1 MFPFELQVV
10 SIPVKNTFRGIKSR
24 EIALFE
30 GPAGWSEFSPFLEYD
45 NKQSATWMKAALE
58 AATKPAPT
66 PLRNEVMVNATL
78 PNIKPGE
85 VEKVLSNFDGCTTI
99 KIKINDFMIDKE
111 LLIESLKH
119 VPNARFRLD
128 INGGWTLDE
137 AIVNLK
143 NYEGEFAGLID
154 YVEQPCIDIADLK
167 VLKNETGIKIAVD
180 ESIRKFLGS
189 DLTKLK
195 DVADIAVIK
204 WAPSG
209 GINAALALIKQIS
222 LPVVVSSAL
231 DSSVG
236 ISHGLALAC
245 AIPNLYGA
253 CGLATVALLEG
264 DVTSDSLLAS
274 KGVIANHKVTP
285 DRISEFKVD
294 NQRQKWWQDRADL
307 IYEGSL
313 I

>member
-1 MFPFELQVV
+1 MFPFDLQVV

-45 NKQSATWMKAALE
+45 NKQSAIWMKAALE
-58 AATKPAPT
+58 AATKPTPS
-66 PLRNEVMVNATL
+66 PLRNEVIVNATL
-78 PNIKPGE
+78 PNIKPSE

-99 KIKINDFMIDKE
+99 KIKVNDFMIDKE
-111 LLIESLKH
+111 LLIQSLKL
-119 VPNARFRLD
+119 VPNAKFRLD
-128 INGGWTLDE
+128 VNGGWTLE
-137 AIVNLK
+137 QAIVNLK

-209 GINAALALIKQIS
+209 GINSALELIKQIS

-274 KGVIANHKVTP
+274 KGVIANRKVTP

>member
-66 PLRNEVMVNATL
+66 PLRNEIMVNATL
-78 PNIKPGE
+78 PNVKPGE

-99 KIKINDFMIDKE
+99 KIKINDFTIDRE

-119 VPNARFRLD
+119 VPNAKFRLD

-189 DLTKLK
+189 DLTILK

-209 GINAALALIKQIS
+209 GINAALDLIKQIS

-274 KGVIANHKVTP
+274 KGVIANRKVTP

>member
-10 SIPVKNTFRGIKSR
+10 SIPVKNNFRGIKFR

-30 GPAGWSEFSPFLEYD
+30 GPAGWSEFSPFIEYD
-45 NKQSATWMKAALE
+45 NKQSITWLKASLE
-58 AATKPAPT
+58 AATKPAPN

-78 PNIKPGE
+78 PNIKPSE
-85 VEKVLSNFDGCTTI
+85 VEKFLLNFDGCTTI
-99 KIKINDFMIDKE
+99 KIKINDFIIDSE
-111 LLIESLKH
+111 LLIESLKY
-119 VPNARFRLD
+119 VPNAKFRLD

-137 AIVNLK
+137 AVVNLK
-143 NYEGEFAGLID
+143 NYGEEFAGLID
-154 YVEQPCIDIADLK
+154 YVEQPCLDIADLK
-167 VLKNETGIKIAVD
+167 ALKNETGIKIAVD

-195 DVADIAVIK
+195 DVADVAVIK

-209 GINAALALIKQIS
+209 GISAALELIEQIS
-222 LPVVVSSAL
+222 LPVVISSAL

-264 DVTSDSLLAS
+264 DVTSDSLIALN
-274 KGVIANHKVTP
+274 GVINNRRVTP

-294 NQRQKWWQDRADL
+294 IQRHKWWQDRADE

>member
-10 SIPVKNTFRGIKSR
+10 SIPVKNNFRGVKSR

-30 GPAGWSEFSPFLEYD
+30 GPAGWSEFSPFLEYN
-45 NKQSATWMKAALE
+45 NKQSATWMRAALE

-78 PNIKPGE
+78 PNIKPSE
-85 VEKVLSNFDGCTTI
+85 VEKVLSNFDGCITI
-99 KIKINDFMIDKE
+99 KIKINDFTIDRE
-111 LLIESLKH
+111 LLIESLKL

-167 VLKNETGIKIAVD
+167 VLKNEIGIKIAVD
-180 ESIRKFLGS
+180 ESIRNFLGS

-195 DVADIAVIK
+195 NVADIAVIK

-209 GINAALALIKQIS
+209 GVNAALDLIKQIS

-253 CGLATVALLEG
+253 CGLATVALLGG

-274 KGVIANHKVTP
+274 NGVIANRKVTP

>member
-99 KIKINDFMIDKE
+99 KIKINDFTIDKE

-209 GINAALALIKQIS
+209 GINAALDLIKQIS

>member
-10 SIPVKNTFRGIKSR
+10 SIPVKNNFRGIKFR

-99 KIKINDFMIDKE
+99 KIKINDFTIDRE

-209 GINAALALIKQIS
+209 GINAALDLIKQIS

-274 KGVIANHKVTP
+274 KGVIANRKVTP

-294 NQRQKWWQDRADL
+294 NHRQKWWQDRADL

>member
-66 PLRNEVMVNATL
+66 PLRNEIMVNATL
-78 PNIKPGE
+78 PNVKPGE

-99 KIKINDFMIDKE
+99 KIKINDFTIDRE

-209 GINAALALIKQIS
+209 GINAALDLIKQIS

>member
-99 KIKINDFMIDKE
+99 KIKINDFTIDRE

-195 DVADIAVIK
+195 DIADIAVIK

-209 GINAALALIKQIS
+209 GINAALDLIKQIS

>member
-99 KIKINDFMIDKE
+99 KIKINDFTIDRE

-167 VLKNETGIKIAVD
+167 VLKNETGIKIAID

-209 GINAALALIKQIS
+209 GINAALDLIKQIS

>member
-10 SIPVKNTFRGIKSR
+10 SIPVKNNFRGIKFR

-30 GPAGWSEFSPFLEYD
+30 GPAGWSEFSPFIEYD
-45 NKQSATWMKAALE
+45 NKQSTTWLKASLE
-58 AATKPAPT
+58 AATKPVPN

-78 PNIKPGE
+78 PNIKPSE
-85 VEKVLSNFDGCTTI
+85 VEKLLSNFDGCTTI
-99 KIKINDFMIDKE
+99 KIKINDFIIDRE
-111 LLIESLKH
+111 ILIESLKY
-119 VPNARFRLD
+119 VPNAKFRLD

-137 AIVNLK
+137 AVVNLK
-143 NYEGEFAGLID
+143 NYGEEFAGLID
-154 YVEQPCIDIADLK
+154 YVEQPCLDIADLK
-167 VLKNETGIKIAVD
+167 ALKNETGIKIAVD

-195 DVADIAVIK
+195 DVADVAVIK

-209 GINAALALIKQIS
+209 GISAALELIEQIS
-222 LPVVVSSAL
+222 LPVVISSAL

-264 DVTSDSLLAS
+264 DVTSDSLIALN
-274 KGVIANHKVTP
+274 GVINNRRVTP

-294 NQRQKWWQDRADL
+294 IRRHKWWQDRADE

>member
-10 SIPVKNTFRGIKSR
+10 SIPVKNTFRGVKSR

-99 KIKINDFMIDKE
+99 KIKINDFTIDRE

-154 YVEQPCIDIADLK
+154 YVEQPCIDITDLK

-209 GINAALALIKQIS
+209 GINAALDLIKQIS

-274 KGVIANHKVTP
+274 KGVIANRKVTP

-294 NQRQKWWQDRADL
+294 NHRQKWWQDRADL

>member
-99 KIKINDFMIDKE
+99 KIKINDFTIDRE

-209 GINAALALIKQIS
+209 GINAALDLIKQIS

-253 CGLATVALLEG
+253 CGLATVALLED

-274 KGVIANHKVTP
+274 KGVIANRKVTP

-294 NQRQKWWQDRADL
+294 NHRQKWWQDRADL

>member
-99 KIKINDFMIDKE
+99 KIKINDFTIDKE

-119 VPNARFRLD
+119 VPNAKFRLD
-128 INGGWTLDE
+128 INGGWTLEE

-209 GINAALALIKQIS
+209 GINAALDLIKQIS

-294 NQRQKWWQDRADL
+294 NHRQKWWQDRADL

>member
-99 KIKINDFMIDKE
+99 KIKINDFTIDRE

-209 GINAALALIKQIS
+209 GINAALDLIKQIS

-274 KGVIANHKVTP
+274 KGVIANHKITP

-294 NQRQKWWQDRADL
+294 NHRQKWWQDRADL

>member
-99 KIKINDFMIDKE
+99 KIKINDFTIDRE

-167 VLKNETGIKIAVD
+167 VLKNETGVKIAVD

>member
-45 NKQSATWMKAALE
+45 NKQSAIWMKAALE

-78 PNIKPGE
+78 PTIKPGE

-99 KIKINDFMIDKE
+99 KIKINDFTIDRE

-209 GINAALALIKQIS
+209 GINAALDLIKQIS

-274 KGVIANHKVTP
+274 KGVIANHKITP

-294 NQRQKWWQDRADL
+294 NHRQKWWQDRADL

>member
-10 SIPVKNTFRGIKSR
+10 SIPVKNNFRGIKSR

-30 GPAGWSEFSPFLEYD
+30 GPAGWSEFSLFLEYD

-99 KIKINDFMIDKE
+99 KIKINDFTIDRE

-209 GINAALALIKQIS
+209 GINAALDLIKQIS

>member
-99 KIKINDFMIDKE
+99 KIKINDFTIDRE

-204 WAPSG
+204 LAQSG
-209 GINAALALIKQIS
+209 GINAALDLIKQIS
-222 LPVVVSSAL
+222 LPDVVSSAL

-264 DVTSDSLLAS
+264 DVTSNSLLAS
-274 KGVIANHKVTP
+274 KGVITNHKVTP

-294 NQRQKWWQDRADL
+294 NQRQKWWQDRADQ

>member
-99 KIKINDFMIDKE
+99 KIKINDFTIDRE

-167 VLKNETGIKIAVD
+167 VLKNETGIKTAVD

-209 GINAALALIKQIS
+209 GINAALDLIKQIS

-274 KGVIANHKVTP
+274 KGVIANRKVTP

>member
-45 NKQSATWMKAALE
+45 NKQSVTWMKAVLE

-99 KIKINDFMIDKE
+99 KIKINDFTIDRE

-209 GINAALALIKQIS
+209 GINAALDLVKQIS

>member
-1 MFPFELQVV
+1 MFPFDLQVV

-99 KIKINDFMIDKE
+99 KIKINDFTIDRE

-209 GINAALALIKQIS
+209 GINAALDLIKQIS

-274 KGVIANHKVTP
+274 KGVIANRKVTP

-294 NQRQKWWQDRADL
+294 NHRQKWWQDRADL

>member
-99 KIKINDFMIDKE
+99 KIKINDFTIDKE

-209 GINAALALIKQIS
+209 GINAALDLIKQIS

-294 NQRQKWWQDRADL
+294 NHRQKWWQDRADL

>member
-1 MFPFELQVV
+1 MFPFDLQVV

-58 AATKPAPT
+58 AATKPTPS
-66 PLRNEVMVNATL
+66 PLRNEVIVNATL
-78 PNIKPGE
+78 PNITPSE

-99 KIKINDFMIDKE
+99 KIKVNDFMIDKE
-111 LLIESLKH
+111 LLIQSLKL
-119 VPNARFRLD
+119 VPNAKFRLD
-128 INGGWTLDE
+128 VNGGWTLE
-137 AIVNLK
+137 QAIVNLK

-209 GINAALALIKQIS
+209 GINSALELIKQIS

-274 KGVIANHKVTP
+274 KGVIANPKVTS

>member
-1 MFPFELQVV
+1 
-10 SIPVKNTFRGIKSR
+10 
-24 EIALFE
+24 
-30 GPAGWSEFSPFLEYD
+30 
-45 NKQSATWMKAALE
+45 
-58 AATKPAPT
+58 
-66 PLRNEVMVNATL
+66 
-78 PNIKPGE
+78 
-85 VEKVLSNFDGCTTI
+85 
-99 KIKINDFMIDKE
+99 MIDKE
-111 LLIESLKH
+111 LLIQSLKL
-119 VPNARFRLD
+119 VPNAKFRLD
-128 INGGWTLDE
+128 VNGGWTLEE

-209 GINAALALIKQIS
+209 GINSALELIKQIS

-274 KGVIANHKVTP
+274 KGVIANRKVTP

>member
-10 SIPVKNTFRGIKSR
+10 SIPVKNNFRGIKSR

-30 GPAGWSEFSPFLEYD
+30 GPAGWSEFSPFTEYD
-45 NKQSATWMKAALE
+45 NKQSATWMKASLE
-58 AATKPAPT
+58 AATKPAPN
-66 PLRNEVMVNATL
+66 PLRNEVIVNATL
-78 PNIKPGE
+78 PNIKPAE
-85 VEKVLSNFDGCTTI
+85 VEKVLSNFNGCTTI
-99 KIKINDFMIDKE
+99 KIKINDFTLDREI
-111 LLIESLKH
+111 LIECLKH
-119 VPNARFRLD
+119 VPNAKFRLD

-137 AIVNLK
+137 AVVNLK

-154 YVEQPCIDIADLK
+154 YVEQPCLDIADLK
-167 VLKNETGIKIAVD
+167 ALKNETGIKIAID
-180 ESIRKFLGS
+180 ESIRKFLSS

-209 GINAALALIKQIS
+209 GINAAINIIKQIS
-222 LPVVVSSAL
+222 LPVVISSAL

-253 CGLATVALLEG
+253 CGLATVGLLEG
-264 DVTSDSLLAS
+264 DVTSNSLIAS
-274 KGVIANHKVTP
+274 NGVIINRRITP

-294 NQRQKWWQDRADL
+294 NQRQKWWQDRADV

>member
-45 NKQSATWMKAALE
+45 NKQSAIWMKAALE

-85 VEKVLSNFDGCTTI
+85 VEKVLSNFDCCTTI
-99 KIKINDFMIDKE
+99 KIKINDFTIDRE

-209 GINAALALIKQIS
+209 GINAALDLIKQIS

>member
-45 NKQSATWMKAALE
+45 NKQSAIWMKAALE

-99 KIKINDFMIDKE
+99 KIKINDFTIDKE

-119 VPNARFRLD
+119 VPNAKFRLD
-128 INGGWTLDE
+128 VNGGWTLDE

-180 ESIRKFLGS
+180 ESIRKFLSS

-209 GINAALALIKQIS
+209 GINAALDLIKQIS

-274 KGVIANHKVTP
+274 KGVIANHKVIP

>member
-45 NKQSATWMKAALE
+45 NKQSVTWMKAALE

-85 VEKVLSNFDGCTTI
+85 VQKVLSNFDGCTTI
-99 KIKINDFMIDKE
+99 KIKINDFTIDRE

-209 GINAALALIKQIS
+209 GINAALDLVKQIS

>member
-45 NKQSATWMKAALE
+45 NKQSAIWMKAALE

-99 KIKINDFMIDKE
+99 KIKINDFTIDRE

-209 GINAALALIKQIS
+209 GINAALDLIKQIS

-274 KGVIANHKVTP
+274 KGVIANRKVTP

>member
-10 SIPVKNTFRGIKSR
+10 SIPVKNNFRGIKFR

-30 GPAGWSEFSPFLEYD
+30 GPAGWSEFSPFIEYD
-45 NKQSATWMKAALE
+45 NKQSITWLKASLE
-58 AATKPAPT
+58 AATKPAPN

-78 PNIKPGE
+78 PNIKPSE
-85 VEKVLSNFDGCTTI
+85 VEKLLSNFDGCTTI
-99 KIKINDFMIDKE
+99 KIKINDFIIDSE
-111 LLIESLKH
+111 LLIESLKY
-119 VPNARFRLD
+119 VPNAKFRLD

-137 AIVNLK
+137 AVVNLK
-143 NYEGEFAGLID
+143 NYGEEFAGLID
-154 YVEQPCIDIADLK
+154 YVEQPCLDIADLK
-167 VLKNETGIKIAVD
+167 ALKNETGIKIAVD

-195 DVADIAVIK
+195 DVADVAVIK

-209 GINAALALIKQIS
+209 GISAALELIEQIS
-222 LPVVVSSAL
+222 LPVVISSAL

-236 ISHGLALAC
+236 MSHGLALAC

-264 DVTSDSLLAS
+264 DVTSDSLIALN
-274 KGVIANHKVTP
+274 GVINNRRVTP

-294 NQRQKWWQDRADL
+294 IQRHKWWQDRADE

>member
-99 KIKINDFMIDKE
+99 KIKINDFTIDRE

-209 GINAALALIKQIS
+209 GINAALDLIKQIS
-222 LPVVVSSAL
+222 LPVAVSSAL

-294 NQRQKWWQDRADL
+294 NQRQKWWQDRADV

>member
-10 SIPVKNTFRGIKSR
+10 SIPVKNNFRGIKSR

-66 PLRNEVMVNATL
+66 PLRNKVMVNATL

-99 KIKINDFMIDKE
+99 KIKINDFTIDRE

-209 GINAALALIKQIS
+209 GINAALDLVKQIS

-274 KGVIANHKVTP
+274 KGVIANRKITP

>member
-66 PLRNEVMVNATL
+66 PLRNEIMVNATL
-78 PNIKPGE
+78 PNVKPGE
-85 VEKVLSNFDGCTTI
+85 VEKVLSNFDGCTII
-99 KIKINDFMIDKE
+99 KIKINDFTIDRE

-119 VPNARFRLD
+119 VPSAKFRLD

-245 AIPNLYGA
+245 AIPNIYGA

>member
-99 KIKINDFMIDKE
+99 KIKINDFMIDKV

-167 VLKNETGIKIAVD
+167 VLKNETGVKIAVD

>member
-111 LLIESLKH
+111 LLIQSLKL
-119 VPNARFRLD
+119 VPNAKFRLD
-128 INGGWTLDE
+128 VNGGWTLDE

-167 VLKNETGIKIAVD
+167 VVKNETGIKIAVD

-209 GINAALALIKQIS
+209 GINAALDLIKQIS

-307 IYEGSL
+307 IYEGNL

>member
-10 SIPVKNTFRGIKSR
+10 SIPVKNNFRGVKSR

-30 GPAGWSEFSPFLEYD
+30 GPAGWSEFSPFLEYN
-45 NKQSATWMKAALE
+45 NKQSATWMRAALE

-78 PNIKPGE
+78 PNIKPSE

-99 KIKINDFMIDKE
+99 KIKINDFTIDRE
-111 LLIESLKH
+111 LLIESLKL

-167 VLKNETGIKIAVD
+167 VLKNETRIKIAVD
-180 ESIRKFLGS
+180 ESIRNFLGS

-195 DVADIAVIK
+195 NVADIAIIK

-209 GINAALALIKQIS
+209 GINAALDLINQIS

-253 CGLATVALLEG
+253 CGLATVALLGG

-274 KGVIANHKVTP
+274 KGVIANRKVTP

>member
-58 AATKPAPT
+58 AATKPTPS
-66 PLRNEVMVNATL
+66 PLRNEVIVNATL
-78 PNIKPGE
+78 PNIKPSE

-99 KIKINDFMIDKE
+99 KIKINDFTIDRE

-154 YVEQPCIDIADLK
+154 YVGQPCIDIADLK

-209 GINAALALIKQIS
+209 GINAALDLIKQIS

-274 KGVIANHKVTP
+274 KGVIANRKVTP

-294 NQRQKWWQDRADL
+294 NHRQKWWQDRADL

>member
-45 NKQSATWMKAALE
+45 NKQSAIWMKAALE

-209 GINAALALIKQIS
+209 GINSALDLIKQIS

>member
-10 SIPVKNTFRGIKSR
+10 SIPDKNTFRGIKSR

-99 KIKINDFMIDKE
+99 KIKINDFTIDRE

-128 INGGWTLDE
+128 INGGWALDE

-209 GINAALALIKQIS
+209 GINAALDLIKQIS

-274 KGVIANHKVTP
+274 KGVIANHKITP

-294 NQRQKWWQDRADL
+294 NHRQKWWQDRADL